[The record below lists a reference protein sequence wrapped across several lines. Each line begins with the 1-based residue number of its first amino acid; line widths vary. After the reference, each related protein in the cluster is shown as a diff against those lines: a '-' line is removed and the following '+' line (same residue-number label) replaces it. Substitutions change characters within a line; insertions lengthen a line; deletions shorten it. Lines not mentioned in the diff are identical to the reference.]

1 VDLVRTLGSWTSYVA
16 IRVQK
21 RATALTTCRLP
32 ITPPVMAFL
41 LAALLALFC
50 AATVAHAG
58 SSTAPERTTETIV
71 KRQKAGGAERTATT
85 TSITTGAT
93 PQPDTKAEPAPFDWE
108 SPDTWG
114 AVATGG
120 GFLVAAGT
128 LFVGFLVRRS
138 DTRKERRRSQ
148 QEWAVRA
155 AATADALR
163 AELEGEG
170 DGMSTSTGALH
181 RRDRLREILKQVD
194 IADGSLITLAD
205 GGDKRTRDPVMS
217 ILGDLK
223 ARTDSLANEYDWIA
237 RLHQRLELRPGSKSE
252 AGLLAQARTD
262 VAKQQLELLTASSDF
277 KRALGAW
284 LEASKAVPAEVR
296 HRVGGTNAK
305 DAAAREKPPAIPPA
319 P

>member
-1 VDLVRTLGSWTSYVA
+1 MGA
-16 IRVQK
+16 RVQN
-21 RATALTTCRLP
+21 RATALTTCRLRIMPP
-32 ITPPVMAFL
+32 IVTVL
-41 LAALLALFC
+41 LAALLALSC
-50 AATVAHAG
+50 PPTVAHAG
-58 SSTAPERTTETIV
+58 SSTAPTRTAETIV
-71 KRQKAGGAERTATT
+71 KRQKAGGPERTATT

-93 PQPDTKAEPAPFDWE
+93 PQPDTKAEPEPFDWE

-163 AELEGEG
+163 AELEGED
-170 DGMSTSTGALH
+170 DGKSTSAGALH
-181 RRDRLREILKQVD
+181 CRDRLREILKQVE

-217 ILGDLK
+217 LLGDLK
-223 ARTDSLANEYDWIA
+223 ARTESLANEYDWIA
-237 RLHQRLELRPGSKSE
+237 RLHQRLELRPGSQRE
-252 AGLLAQARTD
+252 AGLLAQVRTD
-262 VAKQQLELLTASSDF
+262 VAKQQSELLTTSSDF
-277 KRALGAW
+277 KKALGAW

-296 HRVGGTNAK
+296 HRVSGTKAEN
-305 DAAAREKPPAIPPA
+305 AAAREKSPAIPPG